1 VLFATGIVTCIQV
14 GNTLKHTNG
23 TCVTVAVSDTG
34 DAYNIVLTNDGVTL
48 RDETEPMG
56 GLKNLQREVEN
67 AGGIMEIEPSP
78 DFALKLTLPKGEEYV
93 V

>member
-1 VLFATGIVTCIQV
+1 MLT
-14 GNTLKHTNG
+14 TLYLQMT
-23 TCVTVAVSDTG
+23 A
-34 DAYNIVLTNDGVTL
+34 LL